1 MARERFPQS
10 VFGTGDE
17 PDARFTLANERTYLA
32 WIRTSLALLAGG
44 IALEVLGLDTHEPFR
59 IAASAVLM
67 GTGIAAAPLA
77 WWGWARYERALRNDT
92 PLPSS
97 VLALPVAVA
106 VTLSGILLFAGFLL
120 R

>member
-10 VFGTGDE
+10 VYGTGDE

-44 IALEVLGLDTHEPFR
+44 IALEVLGLGIQELFR
-59 IAASAVLM
+59 IAASVVMM

-77 WWGWARYERALRNDT
+77 WWGWARYEKALRNDT

-97 VLALPVAVA
+97 VFALPVAFA
-106 VTLSGILLFAGFLL
+106 VTVSGVLVLIGFLL